1 MSNEASSLQNALSE
15 LQESHDTLDAD
26 LRSVCHSEN
35 MLQDKLESSERAQA
49 DLLRAL
55 EQLKADLS
63 SSRTST
69 SELQSINAELE
80 ASNQK
85 LQQAANHAT
94 SPSSDLIKHEL
105 TRQVTH
111 LKSLEASNAR
121 LTRENA
127 ILKQRD
133 LDLDLL
139 KEEKAS
145 LEKKLKPLM
154 GLRRDL
160 AETESE
166 VQRLLREKEEW
177 TVYLI
182 NEGQEAEGE
191 SPRDVAKALAKER
204 IANAS
209 LRERVGEMQSGLKR
223 RDGLVQE
230 YEERVD
236 EMEAIVRSSKD
247 EKRKIN
253 DALRRSKNEVGL
265 LEKERDFLKT
275 QLVCQITDGPAVS
288 ADHQY
293 LPHRIHI
300 LSKKVN

>member
-1 MSNEASSLQNALSE
+1 
-15 LQESHDTLDAD
+15 
-26 LRSVCHSEN
+26 